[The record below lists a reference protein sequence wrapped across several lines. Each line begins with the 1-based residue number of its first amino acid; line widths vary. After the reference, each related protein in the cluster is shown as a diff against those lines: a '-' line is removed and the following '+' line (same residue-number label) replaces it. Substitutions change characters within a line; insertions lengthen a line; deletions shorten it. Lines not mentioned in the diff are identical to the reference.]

1 MENFCIS
8 YKVERDDRERKIYTD
23 FRGLT
28 PYQVSSS
35 FDPEEELKH
44 YLSQVKEIK
53 EVIVDDFKRI
63 LENRIK
69 ELDDNFELTEQ
80 IVYLIGSYLDDVED
94 TIYETRNFI
103 VLTDEYLCFNNIEV
117 GYDEI
122 NGKLDFDSEEAE
134 TIVIVNRK
142 YTKFYFITRV
152 SNVINEDSVYDIEAY
167 ELEDKKVKSSH
178 VRFAGEINIPEINEE
193 LADSL
198 LSTVKVIKELK
209 R

>member
-8 YKVERDDRERKIYTD
+8 YKVERDDRERKVYTD
-23 FRGLT
+23 FKGLT

-35 FDPEEELKH
+35 FNPEDELKH

-53 EVIVDDFKRI
+53 EVIVEDFKRI
-63 LENRIK
+63 LESKIK
-69 ELDDNFELTEQ
+69 DLDNNFELTEQ
-80 IVYLIGSYLDDVED
+80 IVYLISSYMDDVED
-94 TIYETRNFI
+94 TIYETRNYI
-103 VLTDEYLCFNNIEV
+103 ILTDEYLCFNNIEV

-122 NGKLDFDSEEAE
+122 NAKLDFDSEEAE
-134 TIVIVNRK
+134 TIVIVDRK

-152 SNVINEDSVYDIEAY
+152 SNVLNEDSVYDIEAY
-167 ELEDKKVKSSH
+167 ELEEEKVKSSH
-178 VRFAGEINIPEINEE
+178 IRFSGEINIPEINEQ

-198 LSTVKVIKELK
+198 LTTLNAIKELK

>member
-28 PYQVSSS
+28 PYQASLP

>member
-80 IVYLIGSYLDDVED
+80 IVYLIRSYLDDVED

-152 SNVINEDSVYDIEAY
+152 SNVMNEDSVYDIEAY